1 VKCGRGACKHP
12 HGAKKERMFE
22 QREKRTVSSLNGSKR
37 REGEEEEKE
46 GEDKG
51 PRETRRGE
59 ERGMYETMGRRLGGE
74 TAIVCTGYLSW
85 DAFYSVS

>member
-1 VKCGRGACKHP
+1 VGAARASIHLGR
-12 HGAKKERMFE
+12 KERMFE

-37 REGEEEEKE
+37 REGEEEKE

-59 ERGMYETMGRRLGGE
+59 ERGMYETNGSVGSVGRRL
-74 TAIVCTGYLSW
+74 
-85 DAFYSVS
+85 